1 MNRIISKLIDV
12 KDDVDAI
19 DHHQSDRIV
28 TELKQVIEAL
38 KTLERSSTT
47 TTTTK
52 VEEKF
57 SDRTKSEHL
66 NMGLANQISF
76 S

>member
-28 TELKQVIEAL
+28 SELKQVIEAL

-47 TTTTK
+47 TTK
-52 VEEKF
+52 VGEKF
-57 SDRTKSEHL
+57 SDRTKS
-66 NMGLANQISF
+66 
-76 S
+76 

>member
-1 MNRIISKLIDV
+1 MNRIIIKLIDV
-12 KDDVDAI
+12 KDDIDAI

-28 TELKQVIEAL
+28 SELKQVIEAL

-47 TTTTK
+47 TTK

-57 SDRTKSEHL
+57 SNRTKSEHL

>member
-28 TELKQVIEAL
+28 SELKQVIEAL
-38 KTLERSSTT
+38 KTLERSS